1 MGDLTC
7 MKIATFL
14 LVAAAAGGAPIKVL
28 IVDGQNNH
36 AWQQTTP
43 VLKKILEYTGKFT
56 VDVVTTPPKGG
67 DMSAFHPDFSAYAVV
82 VSNYN
87 GEAWPPEVNRAF
99 ENWLRQGGG
108 LVVYHAADNA
118 FSKWEQYQ
126 EMIAVGG
133 WGGRQS
139 GPNAPIARWR
149 DGRMVLDTVEGR
161 CGVHGK
167 RIPFPITMRNPDHPI
182 AKGLP
187 ITWMHAADELYNSL
201 CGPARE
207 LTIIGTAFSEPENRG
222 TGEHEPM
229 LMAIRHGQG
238 RVFHTTLGHDVEAMQ
253 CVGFIVTLQR
263 GTEWAATGR
272 VTQPVPP
279 DFPTASELR
288 LRQITVP

>member
-1 MGDLTC
+1 

-14 LVAAAAGGAPIKVL
+14 LVAAAACGAPIQVL
-28 IVDGQNNH
+28 IIDGQNNH

-43 VLKKILEYTGKFT
+43 VLKKILEDTGKFT
-56 VDVVTTPPKGG
+56 VDVATTPPKG
-67 DMSAFHPDFSAYAVV
+67 DEMSAFHPDFSAYALV

-87 GEAWPPEVNRAF
+87 GQFWPDGVNRAF
-99 ENWLRQGGG
+99 ENWLKQGGG
-108 LVVYHAADNA
+108 FVVYHAADNA
-118 FSKWEQYQ
+118 FSKWDQYQ

-161 CGVHGK
+161 CGLHGK
-167 RIPFPITMRNPDHPI
+167 RIPFAITMRNPDHPI

-187 ITWMHAADELYNSL
+187 AVWMHAGDELYNSL

-207 LTIIGTAFSEPENRG
+207 LTILGTGFSDPDNRG
-222 TGEHEPM
+222 TGEQEPM
-229 LMAIRHGQG
+229 LMAIRYGQW
-238 RVFHTTLGHDVEAMQ
+238 RVFHTTLGHDVASMQ

-263 GTEWAATGR
+263 GAEWAATGR

-279 DFPTASELR
+279 DFPTASEVR
-288 LRQITVP
+288 LRQNLGNVR